1 MKDKNSKMKQVVSV
15 IAFVVLVSVFTLAQK
30 PPVQSPGGAPKPA
43 NPQTPSPTAT
53 PPTMTTATP
62 ATTPTATTATAATTT
77 APMPSVK
84 KLLDDYVKA
93 IGGEAAVRRTSRRVS
108 KGTIEIISMGAKG
121 TVEIFQQA
129 PNKIALV
136 TTLPGLGVFK
146 EGFDGTAGWAQ
157 DPFSGLRDKSGAE
170 LARTKREASFY
181 RDIEMAKIYPKM
193 AVAGIEKINGRD
205 AYVIEAAPA
214 EAGSTPDKFYFDK
227 ETALIVRFDSMSV
240 TPQGT
245 IPVEAYLEDYKPVDS
260 VKMPFTM
267 RQSLAG
273 SDIIIRLTEVK
284 HDAPSDA
291 AKFNKPTAP

>member
-1 MKDKNSKMKQVVSV
+1 MKHVLSV
-15 IAFVVLVSVFTLAQK
+15 IALIVLMLISTSAQQS
-30 PPVQSPGGAPKPA
+30 PVPSPGGAPKTIA
-43 NPQTPSPTAT
+43 NPQTPSPTAA
-53 PPTMTTATP
+53 PP
-62 ATTPTATTATAATTT
+62 TTT

-84 KLLDDYVKA
+84 RLLDDYVKA
-93 IGGEAAVRRTSRRVS
+93 IGGEAAVRRTSSRVS
-108 KGTIEIISMGAKG
+108 KGTVEIISMGAKG
-121 TVEIFQQA
+121 TVEVYQQA
-129 PNKIALV
+129 PNKMTIV
-136 TTLPGLGVFK
+136 TTLPGLGVFR

-157 DPFSGLRDKSGAE
+157 DPFSGLRDKTGAE

-193 AVAGIEKINGRD
+193 AVTGIEKINGRD

-214 EAGSTPDKFYFDK
+214 EAGSTSDKFYFDK
-227 ETALIVRFDSMSV
+227 ETGLIVRFDTMSV

-245 IPVEAYLEDYKPVDS
+245 IPVQAYLEDYKPVDG
-260 VKMPFTM
+260 VKIPFTM

-273 SDIIIRLTEVK
+273 TDIIIRLTEVK